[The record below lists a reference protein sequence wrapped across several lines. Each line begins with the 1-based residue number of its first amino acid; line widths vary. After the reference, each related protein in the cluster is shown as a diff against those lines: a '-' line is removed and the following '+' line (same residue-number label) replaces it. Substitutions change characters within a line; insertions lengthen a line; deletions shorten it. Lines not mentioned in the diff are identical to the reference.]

1 MSMPADERQ
10 LRLELLRLRGEMQR
24 AELSQAAGE
33 LRAGAQRAGQWM
45 AVASQFSASL
55 GGGRRGWLYA
65 AASALRLRPWLIPVA
80 GGALRLARR
89 HPLPAVVAAL
99 AAVAAARALR
109 RSREEPPAQ

>member
-1 MSMPADERQ
+1 MSAPADERQ

-24 AELSQAAGE
+24 AELAQTVSE
-33 LRAGAQRAGQWM
+33 LRTGAHRAGRWM

-80 GGALRLARR
+80 LGALRLARR
-89 HPLPAVVAAL
+89 HPLPAVIAALGAL
-99 AAVAAARALR
+99 AATRALR
-109 RSREEPPAQ
+109 RPREEPPPQ

>member
-1 MSMPADERQ
+1 MSMSADERQ

-24 AELSQAAGE
+24 AELAQAAGE
-33 LRAGAQRAGQWM
+33 LRAVARRAGQWM
-45 AVASQFSASL
+45 AVASQFSASI
-55 GGGRRGWLYA
+55 GRGRGGWLFA

-80 GGALRLARR
+80 LGALRLARR